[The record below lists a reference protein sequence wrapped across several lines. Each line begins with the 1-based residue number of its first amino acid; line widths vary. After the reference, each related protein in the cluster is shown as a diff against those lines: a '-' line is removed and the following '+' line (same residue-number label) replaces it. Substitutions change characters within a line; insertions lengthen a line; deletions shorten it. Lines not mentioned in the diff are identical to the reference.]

1 MTKVLYKNCTE
12 EFRKWMLMPKIYDLS
27 GKAVGEIKLPQVFAT
42 AYRPDVIKRVVL
54 AIQSQRRQK
63 YGTDVLAGKR
73 TSAHYHGRR
82 KYRFA
87 MMNKELS
94 RLPRIH
100 GKGAGYMAFRGRFA
114 PQAVKGRRAHPP
126 KAEKNWEQSVNKK
139 ERLLA
144 LYSALA
150 AAAMRNLVALRGHKF
165 EGELPLVITDDFEN
179 VGRTKEVEKVLLL
192 LGLEKE
198 IKRCAERKI
207 RAGRGKMRG
216 RKYRRKKGPLLIA
229 AKKCALLKAA
239 ANIPGVDAVSA
250 EELNA
255 EHLAPGANAGR
266 LVVMTKSA
274 LEKFGN
280 NGE

>member
-1 MTKVLYKNCTE
+1 M
-12 EFRKWMLMPKIYDLS
+12 
-27 GKAVGEIKLPQVFAT
+27 PQVFAT

-54 AIQSQRRQK
+54 SLQSKKRQR
-63 YGTDVLAGKR
+63 YGTDPLAGKR

-87 MMNKELS
+87 MMNKEMS

-100 GKGAGYMAFRGRFA
+100 GKGAGYMAFRGRFS

-126 KAEKNWEQSVNKK
+126 KAEKNWAQDVNKK
-139 ERLLA
+139 EKLLA
-144 LYSALA
+144 LHSALS
-150 AAAMRNLVALRGHKF
+150 AAAMKDLVAARGH
-165 EGELPLVITDDFEN
+165 EYAGDVPLVIVDDFEN
-179 VGRTKEVEKVLLL
+179 VSKAKEARKILAS

-198 IKRCAERKI
+198 LERCAEKKV

-216 RKYRRKKGPLLIA
+216 RKYKRKKGPLLIA

-250 EELNA
+250 DELNA

-274 LEKFGN
+274 LDNFSKKVLSKGKER
-280 NGE
+280 